1 MVCAITHKFD
11 NTEEIDQFQN
21 KIPKLQK
28 LMQDEIGHLNIS
40 TIIKGCNLESLEK
53 EIARFIW
60 FN

>member
-28 LMQDEIGHLNIS
+28 HMQDEIGHLNIS
-40 TIIKGCNLESLEK
+40 TIIKGIESA
-53 EIARFIW
+53 I
-60 FN
+60 

>member
-28 LMQDEIGHLNIS
+28 LMQEEIDHLIS
-40 TIIKGCNLESLEK
+40 NQNSIQL
-53 EIARFIW
+53 
-60 FN
+60 